1 MAKKHVDIPAPMP
14 KRKELSD
21 TPVKLCC
28 EISRI
33 FRAKLRESSQS
44 EGVMSQPGAG
54 LVLSLLAAGDGISQK
69 ELVDATH
76 LRAPSISAILKK
88 MADEGIVTVDRDG
101 KDLRVMRIYLTDY
114 GKKIDAERIARVK
127 ESDAVA
133 HASLTEE
140 EMQTL
145 MLLLSKIRTDLL
157 ADRDKDTKDRKGE

>member
-1 MAKKHVDIPAPMP
+1 MIKKHADIPAPMP

-33 FRAKLRESSQS
+33 FRTKLRESSQS

-54 LVLSLLAAGDGISQK
+54 LVLSLLATGDGISQK

-88 MADEGIVTVDRDG
+88 MSDEGIVTIERD
-101 KDLRVMRIYLTDY
+101 KNDMRVIRIYLTDY
-114 GKKIDAERIARVK
+114 GREIDAERIARVK
-127 ESDAVA
+127 ESDAIA
-133 HASLTEE
+133 HASLTDE

-145 MLLLSKIRTDLL
+145 MLLLSKIRADLL
-157 ADRDKDTKDRKGE
+157 ADREKDKEKKGE

>member
-1 MAKKHVDIPAPMP
+1 MP

-33 FRAKLRESSQS
+33 FRTKLRESSQS

-54 LVLSLLAAGDGISQK
+54 LVLSLLATGDGISQK

-88 MADEGIVTVDRDG
+88 MSDEGIVTIERD
-101 KDLRVMRIYLTDY
+101 KNDMRVIRIYLTDY
-114 GKKIDAERIARVK
+114 GREIDAERIARVK
-127 ESDAVA
+127 ESDAIA
-133 HASLTEE
+133 HASLTDE

-145 MLLLSKIRTDLL
+145 MLLLSKIRADLL
-157 ADRDKDTKDRKGE
+157 ADREKDKEKKGE

>member
-1 MAKKHVDIPAPMP
+1 MTKKHVEIPAPMP

-54 LVLSLLAAGDGISQK
+54 LVLSLLATGDGISQK

-88 MADEGIVTVDRDG
+88 MSDEGIVTIERD
-101 KDLRVMRIYLTDY
+101 KNDMRVIRIYLTDY
-114 GKKIDAERIARVK
+114 GREIDAERIARVK
-127 ESDAVA
+127 ESDAIA
-133 HASLTEE
+133 HASLTDE

-145 MLLLSKIRTDLL
+145 MLLLSKIRADLL
-157 ADRDKDTKDRKGE
+157 ADREKDKEKKGE

>member
-1 MAKKHVDIPAPMP
+1 MTKKHVEIPAPMP

-33 FRAKLRESSQS
+33 FRTKLRESSQS

-54 LVLSLLAAGDGISQK
+54 LVLSLLATGDGISQK

-88 MADEGIVTVDRDG
+88 MSDEGIVTIERD
-101 KDLRVMRIYLTDY
+101 KNDMRVIRIYLTDY
-114 GKKIDAERIARVK
+114 GREIDAERIARVK
-127 ESDAVA
+127 ESDAIA
-133 HASLTEE
+133 HASLTDE

-145 MLLLSKIRTDLL
+145 MLLLSKIRADLL
-157 ADRDKDTKDRKGE
+157 ADREKDKEKKGE